1 MNASVSKLIIPRIR
15 RLDETGYQVSSL
27 ILCLYAQCIAR
38 RKIQKT
44 KTKQKK
50 IRKNRKKRN
59 FKKNHS
65 IEELKTECCKK
76 HFENNQLN

>member
-50 IRKNRKKRN
+50 NQKEQKEKK
-59 FKKNHS
+59 
-65 IEELKTECCKK
+65 L
-76 HFENNQLN
+76 